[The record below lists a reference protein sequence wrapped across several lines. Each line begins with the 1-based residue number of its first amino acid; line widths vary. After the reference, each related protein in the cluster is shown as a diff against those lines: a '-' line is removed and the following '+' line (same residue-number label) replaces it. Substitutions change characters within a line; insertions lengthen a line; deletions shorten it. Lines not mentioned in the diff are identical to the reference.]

1 MNDNYSTPNWIRNMF
16 PSFFDPCP
24 LQATDG
30 LDIEWGEWN
39 YVNHPYSD
47 PLSWV
52 EKSIEEYKKGK
63 VVVLLLK
70 LDCSTTWYRKLVEAD
85 AHFLY
90 IGERVKFNGKAPP
103 FPNVMVVLS

>member
-1 MNDNYSTPNWIRNMF
+1 MF